1 MSQPFAY
8 VGTWTIK
15 PGKEEDAKTFLS
27 EHTAF
32 IEANEPRMI
41 AFHVYFNEE
50 GNMASVVQVHPD
62 SASME
67 THMQLIA
74 EHMGSAF
81 EVNDRILS
89 EQYFGPMPTHSH
101 RHSHSG
107 KRLMWRSPS
116 YPLMSRGS
124 RARTRRHR
132 RLTFARRQLDRRS
145 EDLFGTYDD
154 CEHATRPPFRRWRGS
169 HLI

>member
-15 PGKEEDAKTFLS
+15 PGKEEEAKNFMS
-27 EHTAF
+27 EHAAF

-50 GNMASVVQVHPD
+50 GNTASVVQVHPD

-67 THMQLIA
+67 THMQVIA

-81 EVNDRILS
+81 EVIDTILS
-89 EQYFGPMPTHSH
+89 EQYFGSMSESLSKTLAQWETPDVKVTKMP
-101 RHSHSG
+101 RHEAG
-107 KRLMWRSPS
+107 FT
-116 YPLMSRGS
+116 
-124 RARTRRHR
+124 RTN
-132 RLTFARRQLDRRS
+132 A
-145 EDLFGTYDD
+145 
-154 CEHATRPPFRRWRGS
+154 AP
-169 HLI
+169 

>member
-15 PGKEEDAKTFLS
+15 PGKEEEAKTFLS
-27 EHTAF
+27 EHAAF

-50 GNMASVVQVHPD
+50 GNTASVVQVHPD

-67 THMQLIA
+67 THMQVIA

-81 EVNDRILS
+81 DIIDTILS
-89 EQYFGPMPTHSH
+89 EQYYGPMSESLSETLAQWETPGVKVT
-101 RHSHSG
+101 
-107 KRLMWRSPS
+107 KM
-116 YPLMSRGS
+116 PLYG
-124 RARTRRHR
+124 AGFTRTN
-132 RLTFARRQLDRRS
+132 A
-145 EDLFGTYDD
+145 
-154 CEHATRPPFRRWRGS
+154 AP
-169 HLI
+169 

>member
-50 GNMASVVQVHPD
+50 GNTASVVQVHPD
-62 SASME
+62 SSSME

-81 EVNDRILS
+81 EVIDTILS
-89 EQYFGPMPTHSH
+89 EQYFGHVSDSLAQTLAQWETPEVKVTKLPTHVAGFTRTSA
-101 RHSHSG
+101 
-107 KRLMWRSPS
+107 SP
-116 YPLMSRGS
+116 
-124 RARTRRHR
+124 
-132 RLTFARRQLDRRS
+132 
-145 EDLFGTYDD
+145 
-154 CEHATRPPFRRWRGS
+154 
-169 HLI
+169 